1 MLSYTTKLAGRK
13 TRDLKLTPA
22 EAEAMWDKGFRFA
35 EYEPEQ
41 GRCRISMPFEMIILP
56 DRDELTIRQE

>member
-41 GRCRISMPFEMIILP
+41 GR
-56 DRDELTIRQE
+56 